1 MTRTG
6 PNTLASTLRAFFAEY
21 LPGLRGLSPHTI
33 RSYRDSVHLLL
44 RFAATQRRR
53 PVAALDVEDLSV
65 PVITAF
71 LAHLEQARHTTVST
85 RNVRLAAL
93 HTFCR
98 FLAAQHPDH
107 VDQAQRILGIP
118 FKRTRPRPVEYL
130 EYEEIDG
137 VLAAIDRTAPAGRRD
152 YALLATLFNTGAR
165 VQELLDVR
173 ANALQ
178 LTPPFQIRLLGK
190 GRKTRTC
197 PLWPQTAR
205 LLRALCVE
213 RQLDLRSDAPV
224 FVNHRGAPLTRF
236 GVRFILAKHVRH
248 AVPACPALARK
259 KLHPHSLRH
268 STAVHLLRS
277 GVDLATIA
285 HWLGH
290 ASINTTNRYTTIDL
304 ELKQRAL
311 ARAQPLRRPAS
322 GAAWRRNTTILEWLE
337 AL

>member
-1 MTRTG
+1 
-6 PNTLASTLRAFFAEY
+6 
-21 LPGLRGLSPHTI
+21 
-33 RSYRDSVHLLL
+33 
-44 RFAATQRRR
+44 
-53 PVAALDVEDLSV
+53 
-65 PVITAF
+65 
-71 LAHLEQARHTTVST
+71 
-85 RNVRLAAL
+85 
-93 HTFCR
+93 
-98 FLAAQHPDH
+98 
-107 VDQAQRILGIP
+107 
-118 FKRTRPRPVEYL
+118 
-130 EYEEIDG
+130 
-137 VLAAIDRTAPAGRRD
+137 
-152 YALLATLFNTGAR
+152 
-165 VQELLDVR
+165 
-173 ANALQ
+173 
-178 LTPPFQIRLLGK
+178 
-190 GRKTRTC
+190 
-197 PLWPQTAR
+197 
-205 LLRALCVE
+205 
-213 RQLDLRSDAPV
+213 
-224 FVNHRGAPLTRF
+224 VNHRGAPLTRF

>member
-1 MTRTG
+1 MTRPG
-6 PNTLASTLRAFFAEY
+6 PNTLASTLRAFFTEY
-21 LPGLRGLSPHTI
+21 LPGLRGLSPHTV
-33 RSYRDSVHLLL
+33 RSYRDSLCLLL

-71 LAHLEQARHTTVST
+71 LAHLEQTRHTTVTT
-85 RNVRLAAL
+85 RNVRLAAF
-93 HTFCR
+93 HTFFR

-107 VDQAQRILGIP
+107 VEQAQQILGVP

-130 EYEEIDG
+130 EYDEIDHL
-137 VLAAIDRTAPAGRRD
+137 LAAIDRTTPAGRRD

-173 ANALQ
+173 ASALQ
-178 LTPPFQIRLLGK
+178 LTAPFQIRLLGK

-236 GVRFILAKHVRH
+236 GVRFILAKHLRC
-248 AVPACPALARK
+248 AAQACPGLARK
-259 KLHPHSLRH
+259 QLHPHSLRH

-304 ELKQRAL
+304 ELKQQAL
-311 ARAQPLRRPAS
+311 ARAQPIRSRPS
-322 GAAWRRNTTILEWLE
+322 GAAWRRNTGVLEWLE

>member
-1 MTRTG
+1 
-6 PNTLASTLRAFFAEY
+6 
-21 LPGLRGLSPHTI
+21 
-33 RSYRDSVHLLL
+33 
-44 RFAATQRRR
+44 
-53 PVAALDVEDLSV
+53 VE
-65 PVITAF
+65 
-71 LAHLEQARHTTVST
+71 
-85 RNVRLAAL
+85 
-93 HTFCR
+93 
-98 FLAAQHPDH
+98 
-107 VDQAQRILGIP
+107 QAQRILGIP
-118 FKRTRPRPVEYL
+118 FKRTRPRPIEYL
-130 EYEEIDG
+130 EYDEIDH
-137 VLAAIDRTAPAGRRD
+137 VLAAIARTTPAGRRD

-224 FVNHRGAPLTRF
+224 FVNRRGVPLTRF
-236 GVRFILAKHVRH
+236 GVRFILAKHVRR
-248 AVPACPALARK
+248 AAQAYPALARK

-311 ARAQPLRRPAS
+311 ARAQPLRTPAS